1 MGFLNFMVGALGTAV
16 KATNPKVQEAVK
28 KAKKMSNAELAKWIR
43 SESDVQTRTFLE
55 DEFFGRGNTKKDLYN
70 Y

>member
-1 MGFLNFMVGALGTAV
+1 MGFLNTMVSAMRIGI
-16 KATNPKVQEAVK
+16 KATSPKIQEALK

-55 DEFFGRGNTKKDLYN
+55 EEFFSRGNTKKDLYN